1 MSNMFFTYEK
11 VAKERCDGCC
21 YCRTVYAN
29 GCWSFLGCY
38 HEPYHGKWVGE
49 IRDCPIYHEEL
60 EDDK

>member
-1 MSNMFFTYEK
+1 MSDMFFTYEK
-11 VAKERCDGCC
+11 VTKERCEGCRD
-21 YCRTVYAN
+21 CRTVYAN
-29 GCWSFLGCY
+29 GGWSFRGCY